1 MKNLLLATIVTVLT
15 SSVFACSDS
24 EGFDLNLLNSAGE
37 RIATL
42 NTKSGELK
50 ERNKS
55 FSILDISRVHT
66 TTYKDDESNEDVYS
80 STDIYSI
87 CNIKKSTDNCD
98 EKSIQDFMENRK
110 KGVVEDSLI
119 ITYKPFLKPIER
131 SYMESV
137 PTPRCSPSIK

>member
-15 SSVFACSDS
+15 SSAFACSDS

-42 NTKSGELK
+42 NTQSGEFTY
-50 ERNKS
+50 RSKS
-55 FSILDISRVHT
+55 FTILEISRLHT
-66 TTYKDDESNEDVYS
+66 TTYKNEGSSEAVYS

-87 CNIKKSTDNCD
+87 CTPTDKCD
-98 EKSIQDFMENRK
+98 TDKLDYFMKNRNT
-110 KGVVEDSLI
+110 GVVADSLI

-137 PTPRCSPSIK
+137 PTPRCVSSIK